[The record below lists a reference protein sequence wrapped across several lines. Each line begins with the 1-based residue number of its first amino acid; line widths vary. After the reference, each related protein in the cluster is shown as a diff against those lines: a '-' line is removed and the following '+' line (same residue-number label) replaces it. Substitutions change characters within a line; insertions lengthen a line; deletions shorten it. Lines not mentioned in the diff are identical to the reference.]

1 MSSLLIIDDH
11 PVIRAALKMVLG
23 ALKDARN
30 RTVFQTIMEA
40 SDGIEGLQMIRQHA
54 PTLVVLDLNMPGL
67 SGLDFLSRLQ
77 RERISTRAVV
87 FTANEPRFYMERCT
101 RAGAMGFVEKTN
113 DLQELCKAVQALLS
127 GYTYFPRL
135 ETSTVNLS
143 SVQID
148 EQQMIDTLS
157 DRELSIF
164 QALAQGITNQE
175 IAERLHL
182 THKTVSTYKT
192 RLIIKLNVES
202 LVHLRD
208 FAKRNHLI

>member
-11 PVIRAALKMVLG
+11 PVIRAALKMMLG
-23 ALKDARN
+23 ALKDARD
-30 RTVFQTIMEA
+30 RPVFTTILEA
-40 SDGIEGLQMIRQHA
+40 SSGIEALQMIHQHA
-54 PTLVVLDLNMPGL
+54 PSLLVLDLNMPGL

-77 RERISTRAVV
+77 REQIPTRAVV

-101 RAGAMGFVEKTN
+101 RVGAMGFVEKTN
-113 DLQELCKAVQALLS
+113 DLQELRKAVQALLS

-135 ETSTVNLS
+135 DTSTVNLS
-143 SVQID
+143 SVQLD
-148 EQQMIDTLS
+148 EQKMIDTLS

-164 QALAQGITNQE
+164 QALARGVSNKE

-182 THKTVSTYKT
+182 SHKTVSTYKT
-192 RLIIKLNVES
+192 RLIDKLNVKS

>member
-11 PVIRAALKMVLG
+11 PVIRAALKMMLG

-30 RTVFQTIMEA
+30 RAVFGTILEA
-40 SDGIEGLQMIRQHA
+40 SSGVEGLQMIRQHA
-54 PTLVVLDLNMPGL
+54 PLLLVLDLNMPGL
-67 SGLDFLSRLQ
+67 SGLDFLNRLQ
-77 RERISTRAVV
+77 RERIPTRAVV

-113 DLQELCKAVQALLS
+113 DLQELRKAVQALLS

-135 ETSTVNLS
+135 DTSTVNLS

-157 DRELSIF
+157 DRELYIF
-164 QALAQGITNQE
+164 QALARGVTNKE
-175 IAERLHL
+175 IAARLCL
-182 THKTVSTYKT
+182 SHKTVSTYRT
-192 RLIIKLNVES
+192 RLIDKLNVKS
-202 LVHLRD
+202 VVHLRD